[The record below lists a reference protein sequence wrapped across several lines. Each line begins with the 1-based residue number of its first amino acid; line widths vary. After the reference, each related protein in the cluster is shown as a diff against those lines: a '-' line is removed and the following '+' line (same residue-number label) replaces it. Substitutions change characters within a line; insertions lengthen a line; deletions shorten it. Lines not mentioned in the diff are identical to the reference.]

1 MRYALIA
8 ATALNAGCL
17 LRLLIVAL
25 RGPRRIADRMK
36 LLLPIP
42 LCYSVAAILGYE
54 AFRRSDPGPL
64 LFFLLLWLVYCGAV
78 TLIAAQRCRLAQ
90 NEAQKQTQIER
101 HYAQEEEYYD
111 QLIEKQ
117 EQTRALWHDMEK
129 YLRAAEAEGTE
140 AAEQARRA
148 LAEVSDVPDVGNRVL
163 NVILSEYR
171 ARTGA
176 SGIRLEWQVQVP
188 PKLSVSVADLYIL
201 LGNTLDN
208 AIEACMALP
217 AEDRT
222 IRLSLQ
228 QKHDV
233 LFYRLSNP
241 YAEGTE
247 GQKPGLRGYGLRN
260 VRACVKK
267 YGGASEIA
275 RENGWFCFSAHLNAP
290 VPNEDSGR

>member
-1 MRYALIA
+1 MKYVLFAAMALD
-8 ATALNAGCL
+8 AGCL
-17 LRLLIVAL
+17 LWMLTVAL
-25 RGPRRIADRMK
+25 REPRRIAGRVR

-42 LCYSVAAILGYE
+42 LSYLVATVLGYE
-54 AFRRSDPGPL
+54 VFRRFEPEPL
-64 LFFLLLWLVYCGAV
+64 SFFLLLWLVYCGAL
-78 TLIAAQRCRLAQ
+78 TLITAQRCRRVQ
-90 NEAQKQTQIER
+90 NAARKQTQIER
-101 HYAQEEEYYD
+101 HYAQEEEYYE

-129 YLRAAEAEGTE
+129 YLRAAEVEGTD
-140 AAEQARRA
+140 AVEQARRV
-148 LAEVSDVPDVGNRVL
+148 LAEASDVPDVGNRVL

-171 ARTGA
+171 TRTSA
-176 SGIRLEWQVQVP
+176 SGIRFEWQVQVP
-188 PKLSVSVADLYIL
+188 PKLSVSVVDLYIL

-222 IRLSLQ
+222 ICLSLQ

-247 GQKPGLRGYGLRN
+247 RQKPGIHGYGLRN
-260 VRACVKK
+260 VHACVKK
-267 YGGASEIA
+267 YGGASEIV
-275 RENGWFCFSAHLNAP
+275 RENGWFCFSAHMNMLNPGDTSA
-290 VPNEDSGR
+290 R